1 MKEFLLFSHIIRLF
15 VQYVCIKIIHG
26 DYYCILESFWSGY
39 FRMVWQQAQMCPALK
54 LQSLLR
60 NHHFC
65 QFCSQHLLLSAGLLT
80 ILAGQ
85 DDHCQNAVQIKRGF
99 FHIFRSKW
107 PAYGSGWSGRSHGDG
122 TDIHRSEKCWKTA
135 CPVLICCHQVSA
147 ALICTALL

>member
-65 QFCSQHLLLSAGLLT
+65 QFCSQHLLLSAGLLR

-85 DDHCQNAVQIKRGF
+85 DDHYQNAVQLKCGF
-99 FHIFRSKW
+99 FTFSDLSDQLMEVVGLEGAMEMGQIYTGLKS
-107 PAYGSGWSGRSHGDG
+107 AGRRLAQCSSVV
-122 TDIHRSEKCWKTA
+122 IRYRQ
-135 CPVLICCHQVSA
+135 L
-147 ALICTALL
+147 